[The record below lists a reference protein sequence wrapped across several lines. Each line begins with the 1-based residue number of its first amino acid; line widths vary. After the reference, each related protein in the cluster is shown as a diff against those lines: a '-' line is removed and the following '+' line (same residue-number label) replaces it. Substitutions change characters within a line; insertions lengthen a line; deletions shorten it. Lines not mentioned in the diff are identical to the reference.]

1 MERSQSRL
9 SILVVDDCKDAC
21 ETMGLVIASKFP
33 DVTVYK
39 ASNGR
44 IGLDLFKEHM
54 PDIVI
59 TDINMPEMDGVQ
71 MATKIKS
78 MRNDAHFIVLTANS
92 DEELLDKFGEIGYED
107 FIIKPVVFNRLLAA
121 IGKCIAE
128 LGQES
133 LSLIDTKRVLS
144 HSKETSGGDPLKQAV

>member
-21 ETMGLVIASKFP
+21 ETMGLVIACKFP

-71 MATKIKS
+71 MATKIKL
-78 MRNDAHFIVLTANS
+78 MRSDAHFIVLTANS

-107 FIIKPVVFNRLLAA
+107 FIIKPVVFNRLLVA

-144 HSKETSGGDPLKQAV
+144 HSKETSGGNPLKQAV